1 LGGEVDSAD
10 ASIVERNLGYLLD
23 FAGAFGGNLEGSNLE
38 RRYSWDHSPPVFK
51 EHFQI
56 KYMATQ
62 LNTSTKA
69 PQPEKVISIYCPS
82 CKGLMIRNY
91 PYSPVAFPPEWSDMK
106 KFPIC
111 KLCQYKRNK
120 KALKK

>member
-51 EHFQI
+51 E
-56 KYMATQ
+56 
-62 LNTSTKA
+62 L
-69 PQPEKVISIYCPS
+69 IY
-82 CKGLMIRNY
+82 INIWQNIW
-91 PYSPVAFPPEWSDMK
+91 E
-106 KFPIC
+106 
-111 KLCQYKRNK
+111 N
-120 KALKK
+120 